1 MTFITAAQRLV
12 VLLARGC
19 ALPHVDFGFIG
30 TGPCGSPQVF
40 EVPDKAISIGQPEI
54 VSNFNLS
61 TASSIRRLPD
71 SKRGHRLVR
80 VAITHLKLLLPSTTP
95 VLVGY

>member
-1 MTFITAAQRLV
+1 MTFITAAQRL

-19 ALPHVDFGFIG
+19 ALPHVAFGFIG